1 MARECVPLRPLSP
14 SFASSD
20 TFPVP
25 TNEDFSPQALH
36 CISAIARN
44 PMPLRPELSTEV
56 TGRALLVTSFRGVAF
71 HR

>member
-20 TFPVP
+20 AFPVP
-25 TNEDFSPQALH
+25 TNEDFSLQALH
-36 CISAIARN
+36 CISAIAHL
-44 PMPLRPELSTEV
+44 PLSLRLVLFTEV
-56 TGRALLVTSFRGVAF
+56 TGRALLVTSFRAIGF

>member
-1 MARECVPLRPLSP
+1 MARECVPLRPSSP

-25 TNEDFSPQALH
+25 TNEDFLPQALH

-44 PMPLRPELSTEV
+44 PMPFRPGLSTEV
-56 TGRALLVTSFRGVAF
+56 TGRALLVTSFRGIAI